1 MPVVCSL
8 DRDGFVEEQRGH
20 EMFGECTCKS
30 VLILNTVAI
39 VSHDVL
45 QPLLLV
51 VRSLDR
57 DEFVEEHR
65 GESFFR

>member
-30 VLILNTVAI
+30 VLLLNTVASI
-39 VSHDVL
+39 SLRPDAGVC
-45 QPLLLV
+45 
-51 VRSLDR
+51 SLDR
-57 DEFVEEHR
+57 D
-65 GESFFR
+65 